1 MLPPMIADERLW
13 VLIQEAAETQWKENE
28 TQWKENEKVSI
39 YFYFSWSMNQI
50 HQ

>member
-1 MLPPMIADERLW
+1 MDERQC
-13 VLIQEAAETQWKENE
+13 VLIQEAAETQR
-28 TQWKENEKVSI
+28 KENEKVSI